1 LSSTKPSQNPKSD
14 HVMKDLKSK
23 RLAAIKESAIRRII
37 DLAAKRK
44 DVIHLEQGEPSFSTP
59 RHITDAAI
67 SAMRDGFTHYGP
79 TKGLPELR
87 EAVAR
92 KLANENNLPVDG
104 PEDVLVVSGTQE
116 AMFLAA
122 LTFLDHGDEALVFEP
137 FYPAYPE
144 ETLIAGAKPVV
155 ISLSEEEDYEMKFD
169 RLQRYVTDKTK
180 MIWLNSPANPTGH
193 VFSERDLKAVA
204 RVSMENDLIV
214 FADEIYEKLVYD
226 GAEHV
231 SIGSLPGMHDRVI
244 TVNGFSKSYAM
255 AGWRVGYVSAQREL
269 LDQMNKLHYYAVL
282 CPSSV
287 AQKAALAALNGPQNC
302 VDEMVREYDQRRRVI
317 MDGLK
322 RIGLPYLVPKGAFYV
337 FPDVTKFGNDDEAI
351 AEVLL
356 KEHGV
361 AVVPGSGFGETCR
374 GHIRISFSTPIAE
387 LQEGIRRLQ
396 DGFENLASKKKTAS
410 RPGKKTS

>member
-1 LSSTKPSQNPKSD
+1 MSSTKPSQNPKSD

-231 SIGSLPGMHDRVI
+231 SIGSFPGMRDRVI

-269 LDQMNKLHYYAVL
+269 LDQMNKLHYYTVL

-337 FPDVTKFGNDDEAI
+337 FPDVTKFGNDDETI

-374 GHIRISFSTPIAE
+374 GHLRISFSTPIEE

-396 DGFENLASKKKTAS
+396 DGFENLASKKETGEKIRS
-410 RPGKKTS
+410 SK

>member
-1 LSSTKPSQNPKSD
+1 MSSTKPSQNPKSD

-155 ISLSEEEDYEMKFD
+155 ISLREEEDYEMKFD

-231 SIGSLPGMHDRVI
+231 SIGSFPGMRDRVI

-337 FPDVTKFGNDDEAI
+337 FPDVTKFGNDDETI

-374 GHIRISFSTPIAE
+374 GHLRISFSTPIEE

-396 DGFENLASKKKTAS
+396 DGFENLASKKETGEKIRS
-410 RPGKKTS
+410 SK

>member
-1 LSSTKPSQNPKSD
+1 MLKRRYHTVK
-14 HVMKDLKSK
+14 HLKSK

-37 DLAAKRK
+37 DLAARQK

-59 RHITDAAI
+59 GHITNAAI
-67 SAMRDGFTHYGP
+67 SAMCDGFTHYGP

-155 ISLSEEEDYEMKFD
+155 ISLSEEEDYEIKFD
-169 RLQRYVTDKTK
+169 RLQKYVTDKTK

-193 VFSERDLKAVA
+193 VFSERDLETVA
-204 RVSMENDLIV
+204 RLSMENDLIV

-231 SIGSLPGMHDRVI
+231 SIGSLPGLRDRVI

-255 AGWRVGYVSAQREL
+255 AGWRVGYASAQREL

-302 VDEMVREYDQRRRVI
+302 VDEMVREYDERRRVV

-337 FPDVTKFGNDDEAI
+337 FPDVTEFGNDDEAI

-361 AVVPGSGFGETCR
+361 AVVPGSGFGDTCR
-374 GHIRISFSTPIAE
+374 GHLRISFSTPVEE

-396 DGFENLASKKKTAS
+396 DGFENLASKKETSSRTGEKTLS
-410 RPGKKTS
+410 SK